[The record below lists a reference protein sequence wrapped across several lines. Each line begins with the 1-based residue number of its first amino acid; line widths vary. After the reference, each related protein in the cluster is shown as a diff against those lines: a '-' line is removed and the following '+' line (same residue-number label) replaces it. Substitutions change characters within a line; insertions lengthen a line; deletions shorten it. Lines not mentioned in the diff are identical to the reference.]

1 MGILDRLIGKKAG
14 DGAKA
19 RRPAPAASTQFAPSQ
34 SVQAAT
40 SPHQVRKDV
49 LKLVM
54 RELLMRNGIPN
65 AWLSA
70 DLLRTTNSKR
80 EHGIH
85 VRFLMRHFEPRL
97 MQHGPALEQEFT
109 QRLLLLDPLAAN
121 WLMGFSWQFTL
132 EDASKCP
139 PLPNAGTWTAPPA
152 APAEPVPQPD
162 AAVREDHSGD
172 VIAGPVFIP
181 KPVDEVRSDLER
193 LMALRDDD
201 MKRHGKAGDNF
212 APTLPAKL

>member
-1 MGILDRLIGKKAG
+1 MGMLDLLLGKKSEG
-14 DGAKA
+14 GAKG

-34 SVQAAT
+34 STQST
-40 SPHQVRKDV
+40 SPHHVRKDV

-80 EHGIH
+80 EQGVH

-97 MQHGPALEQEFT
+97 MQHGPALEREFM
-109 QRLLLLDPLAAN
+109 QRLLLLDPQAAN
-121 WLMGFSWQFTL
+121 WLMGFSWQFVL

-139 PLPNAGTWTAPPA
+139 PLPNAGSWTGVAAPSDPTPA
-152 APAEPVPQPD
+152 AGAGIEG
-162 AAVREDHSGD
+162 ASAD

-181 KPVDEVRSDLER
+181 KPSDDVRSDLDR
-193 LMALRDDD
+193 LLALRDDD
-201 MKRHGKAGDNF
+201 MKRHGKGGDNF
-212 APTLPAKL
+212 APTRPAKL